1 MKTTSR
7 SLAITALLALLITPP
22 ASPWAWRGHEVIDAA
37 AVDGLPADGPVFL
50 KKQRDYISKSASI
63 PDTWRDAE
71 GLFSRIE
78 EDPNHGWFKERL
90 AFMQGNYPRSRYEFV
105 IELFKQHEK
114 IKASDPEAAKYM
126 NVRWTGTLPYSAV
139 ETYERLTAEMRR
151 IRQDRAAGEDTTYLE
166 QTCAFLVYWM
176 GHYIG
181 DGSQPL
187 HDTVNANGWKLPNP
201 KGYSTKGT
209 IHEDFENVLVNNMKL
224 SEQDLLAR
232 MPPPAHLDGDVFD
245 NVIAFLDKSA
255 ARQEDIYKLDKAGV
269 LMDASNP
276 QSREMVYVC
285 ATDGAAML
293 RDLIYRAWLESGQPN
308 RNTDKSPV
316 SPNNPRYNPE
326 TGSAPA
332 TRSPQ
337 IINLPKGEK

>member
-1 MKTTSR
+1 MKTLR
-7 SLAITALLALLITPP
+7 SVAAVTGLALILTP
-22 ASPWAWRGHEVIDAA
+22 AACPWASRGHAVIDAA

-50 KKQRDYISKSASI
+50 KKYRDYISHSASI
-63 PDTWRDAE
+63 PDSWRDAE

-90 AFMQGNYPRSRYEFV
+90 AFMHGDYPRSRYEFV
-105 IELFKQHEK
+105 IELYKHYEQ
-114 IKASDPEAAKYM
+114 IRTTDPEAAQYM
-126 NVRWTGTLPYSAV
+126 NVRWTGTLPYAAV
-139 ETYERLTAEMRR
+139 ETYERLVDDMRR
-151 IRQDRAAGEDTTYLE
+151 LRKEKAAGRDTADLE

-181 DGSQPL
+181 DGSEPL

-201 KGYSTKGT
+201 NGYSTKGS

-224 SEQDLLAR
+224 SEKDLLTR
-232 MPPPAHLDGDVFD
+232 MPAPAHLRGDVFD
-245 NVIAFLDKSA
+245 NIIAFLDKSA

-269 LMDASNP
+269 LMDASNA
-276 QSREMVYVC
+276 QSREMVYTC

-293 RDLIYRAWLESGQPN
+293 RDMIYRAWLESGQPN
-308 RNTDKSPV
+308 PNVDKSPV
-316 SPNNPRYNPE
+316 SVKNPRYNPE

-332 TRSPQ
+332 TRSPE
-337 IINLPKGEK
+337 ILNLPKDVK